1 MYNMKNYIISSLL
14 GLCVLCS
21 SCNDEWKDEL
31 YTEMISF
38 KATPGSNGVHDIY
51 MRYQPDGTSLNFQS
65 LSVGHKTMPAILM

>member
-1 MYNMKNYIISSLL
+1 MKNYIVSSLL

-38 KATPGSNGVHDIY
+38 KATLAAMVYTIFICVTNLMVLA
-51 MRYQPDGTSLNFQS
+51 SLNFQS
-65 LSVGHKTMPAILM
+65 LSVGRKTMPAILM